1 MCHEVLTNQ
10 TATTNAP
17 AVVDRILP
25 VTLAS
30 TLVDGATTTGDAY
43 QCACNDCYNIKW
55 PNPSAS
61 TILYKYCVRL
71 ALSDLLQCLIC
82 SCCYYVRTFWYL
94 PVTCPSRIQI
104 CDVMTPS
111 LSAASNSPTLDYVSE
126 DEGCRTARINILKR
140 LHVRGATQSLV
151 CIRFLTR
158 SWYGHHPT
166 RNRENRSNLRH
177 KTQDLVSTKGT
188 KRCRRVVGTDSSQR
202 SLRRGKCLLA
212 SSVSRLMPSQLEQVW
227 VSS

>member
-61 TILYKYCVRL
+61 IILCKYCVRL
-71 ALSDLLQCLIC
+71 ALSDLLDLFLLLER
-82 SCCYYVRTFWYL
+82 SVNLVF
-94 PVTCPSRIQI
+94 
-104 CDVMTPS
+104 
-111 LSAASNSPTLDYVSE
+111 ASHVSE
-126 DEGCRTARINILKR
+126 
-140 LHVRGATQSLV
+140 S
-151 CIRFLTR
+151 
-158 SWYGHHPT
+158 YP
-166 RNRENRSNLRH
+166 
-177 KTQDLVSTKGT
+177 DL
-188 KRCRRVVGTDSSQR
+188 
-202 SLRRGKCLLA
+202 
-212 SSVSRLMPSQLEQVW
+212 
-227 VSS
+227 

>member
-10 TATTNAP
+10 TAMTNAP

-43 QCACNDCYNIKW
+43 QCACNDCYNIKC

-61 TILYKYCVRL
+61 TILCKYCVRL
-71 ALSDLLQCLIC
+71 ALSDLLDLFLLLERSESGIC
-82 SCCYYVRTFWYL
+82 QSRVR
-94 PVTCPSRIQI
+94 VVIQI

-177 KTQDLVSTKGT
+177 KTEDLVSTKGT
-188 KRCRRVVGTDSSQR
+188 KRRRRVVGTDSSQR